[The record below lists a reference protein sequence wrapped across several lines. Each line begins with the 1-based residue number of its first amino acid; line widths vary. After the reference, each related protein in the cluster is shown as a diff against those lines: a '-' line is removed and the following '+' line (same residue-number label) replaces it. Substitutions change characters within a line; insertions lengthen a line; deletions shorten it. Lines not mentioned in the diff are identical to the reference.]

1 MEAAGFKGFR
11 SLFLLF
17 VCSPLL
23 GSAAPG
29 DENWDDRIGA
39 PGIQGRPA
47 ALSFSGH
54 ELYVGGYLTSA
65 GDVPVRN
72 IAKWDGTNWSALGSG
87 VNGYVAAIATL
98 GPEVF
103 VGGTFSEAGG
113 TNVNNIARWDG
124 TNWAAL
130 GPGVAPVSA
139 FATIGQELFVGHGF
153 CWQSAPPASFI
164 ERWDGTGWSDV
175 GGELNGPITVLAA
188 RGSDLFAGGCFSQAG
203 SVAATNIAK
212 WDGTQ
217 WSALGSGLS
226 TAPSVIRA
234 MGSDVYAFS
243 LYSQYIYE
251 TRFRIVKWDG
261 SNWLSVACGDFD
273 VPCCDFSAGAND
285 MIIMG
290 SDFYIGGL
298 FDGIRSSVFGI
309 GDCVN
314 GQYDVWASDVA
325 KWDGTNW
332 SSLGRGVGGQGDQA
346 VSALAATGDEL
357 FVIGNFDSAGG
368 KPSANCAIW
377 RIPYSLS
384 VNRSANGITLSWPA
398 TGSNF
403 VLESTVT
410 LGPANWLAVAQPWTI
425 QSGQIIV
432 TNEISSDSRFYRLR
446 RR

>member
-1 MEAAGFKGFR
+1 MEAAGFNGFR

-29 DENWDDRIGA
+29 DENWDDSVGV
-39 PGIQGRPA
+39 PGIQGHPA

-87 VNGYVAAIATL
+87 VNGYVFAIATL
-98 GPEVF
+98 GPDVF
-103 VGGTFSEAGG
+103 VGGSFSEAGG
-113 TNVNNIARWDG
+113 INVSNIARWDG

-139 FATIGQELFVGHGF
+139 LATIGQELFVGHGF
-153 CWQSAPPASFI
+153 CWQNAASASFI
-164 ERWDGTGWSDV
+164 ERWDGAGWADV
-175 GGELNGPITVLAA
+175 GGALDGPVTVLAA
-188 RGSDLFAGGCFSQAG
+188 SGSELFAGGCFSQAG

-226 TAPSVIRA
+226 TAPSAIRV
-234 MGSDVYAFS
+234 MGSDVYVFS
-243 LYSQYIYE
+243 LYSRLFYE
-251 TRFRIVKWDG
+251 TRFSLAKWDG
-261 SNWLSVACGDFD
+261 SNWLSVVCGDFGI
-273 VPCCDFSAGAND
+273 PCCDFMAGAND
-285 MIIMG
+285 MIIVG
-290 SDFYIGGL
+290 NDFYIGGL
-298 FDGIRSSVFGI
+298 FTGI
-309 GDCVN
+309 GRCPDGVDFL
-314 GQYDVWASDVA
+314 QASDVA
-325 KWDGTNW
+325 KWDGANW
-332 SSLGRGVGGQGDQA
+332 SSLGRGIGGHGNQT

-384 VNRSANGITLSWPA
+384 VNLSANGITLSWPA